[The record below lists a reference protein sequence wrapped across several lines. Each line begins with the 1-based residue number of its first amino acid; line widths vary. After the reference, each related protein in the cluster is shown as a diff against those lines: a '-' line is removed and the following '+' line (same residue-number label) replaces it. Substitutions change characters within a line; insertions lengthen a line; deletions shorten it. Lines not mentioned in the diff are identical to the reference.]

1 MSSYKETPK
10 KIYMQKT
17 SKNVNEFCRC
27 CNACLKVKYGD
38 TWRSVST
45 VNLFKPT
52 VVGQDSFDV
61 LLTNIGIVCERGP
74 EWSGRLCRTC
84 AGKIKRTC
92 DGFAFIAKN
101 LNTLNPDCLKN
112 DDENENLQT
121 EPHVKRG
128 LPTTLSTPERSPRL
142 SKAPKR

>member
-1 MSSYKETPK
+1 
-10 KIYMQKT
+10 
-17 SKNVNEFCRC
+17 
-27 CNACLKVKYGD
+27 
-38 TWRSVST
+38 

-74 EWSGRLCRTC
+74 EWSRRLCRTC
-84 AGKIKRTC
+84 AWKIKRTC